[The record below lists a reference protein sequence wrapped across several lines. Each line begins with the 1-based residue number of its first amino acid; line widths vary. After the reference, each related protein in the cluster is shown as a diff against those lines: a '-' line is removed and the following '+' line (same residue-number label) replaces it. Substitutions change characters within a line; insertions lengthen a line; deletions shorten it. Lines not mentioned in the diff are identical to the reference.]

1 LELKDVKVEV
11 ENDALVIQGER
22 RSEYEE
28 KDEGVRRMERQ
39 YGFFYR
45 SVLLPEGAPVEQA

>member
-1 LELKDVKVEV
+1 VKVEV